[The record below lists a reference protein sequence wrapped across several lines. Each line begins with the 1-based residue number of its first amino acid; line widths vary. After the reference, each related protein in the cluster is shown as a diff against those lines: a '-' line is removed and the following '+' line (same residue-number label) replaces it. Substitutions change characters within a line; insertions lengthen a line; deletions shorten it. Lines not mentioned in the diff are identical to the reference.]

1 MKKII
6 ILLICI
12 NGSLYFA
19 AQNVAVGT
27 NTPVEKL
34 NINGRIQA
42 RGNVIADNNIDT
54 GINIATAN
62 FVHTGSAII
71 NAEAAAVG
79 SIKTFSDLN
88 LDNSNATVQPQS
100 FSEKKVFF

>member
-1 MKKII
+1 
-6 ILLICI
+6 
-12 NGSLYFA
+12 
-19 AQNVAVGT
+19 VAVGT

-42 RGNVIADNNIDT
+42 RGNVIADNNIDI

-62 FVHTGSAII
+62 FVNTGSAII

-100 FSEKKVFF
+100 FSEKKVFFQIT